1 MNSAHD
7 GGVTIPTLE
16 RHISLE
22 IAFNVRHLGGYRTR
36 SGGRTSDRII
46 RAASLHRLT
55 PDSVAD
61 LAGNG
66 LAVVVDF
73 RSAVEVERDV
83 TPDMA
88 QHGITNLNVPVFQS
102 DAAPSAL
109 GDNFP
114 GFGAI
119 YERFLEQGGAA
130 YRALAE
136 TILDYD
142 GVVLFHCAAGKDRT
156 GVASML
162 LLELAGVSESDIV
175 ADYAESSYHLES
187 EKPVW
192 LERMAARGMDARLAE
207 QLLGSHPEAMEH
219 TLDVLRHRWGSA
231 AGYLRAQG
239 LPGSDIE
246 RLQERLVG

>member
-1 MNSAHD
+1 
-7 GGVTIPTLE
+7 VTIPTLE

-36 SGGRTSDRII
+36 SGGRTSDRLI

-55 PDSVAD
+55 SGSVAD
-61 LAGNG
+61 LAANG
-66 LAVVVDF
+66 LAAVVDF
-73 RSAVEVERDV
+73 RSAVEVARDT
-83 TPDMA
+83 TPDMRR
-88 QHGITNLNVPVFQS
+88 HGIANVNVPVFQS
-102 DAAPSAL
+102 EAAPSAL
-109 GDNFP
+109 GENFP
-114 GFGAI
+114 GFGAV
-119 YERFLEQGGAA
+119 YVRFLEQGGAA

-136 TILDYD
+136 TILASD
-142 GVVLFHCAAGKDRT
+142 GAVLFHCAAGKDRT
-156 GVASML
+156 GVAAML
-162 LLELAGVSESDIV
+162 LLDLAGVGEADIV

-187 EKPVW
+187 EKPAW
-192 LERMAARGMDARLAE
+192 LERMSERGMSHELAD

-239 LPGSDIE
+239 MPGPDIE